1 MIIFT
6 DRNYETLAVADSD
19 TPNGLQLIDDE
30 LNESI
35 ATGAAIYQA
44 RIAKTHETVENIAS
58 GNFVF
63 VPNFRGRTTV
73 LEIME
78 VEETHGDKKIIAE
91 DAGLELLNSDTGA
104 LKMKGTLADF
114 VDEII
119 GEDSEWEIGTN
130 EIDPKKSLTLEYTG
144 VTNQTKRL
152 VEVAARFGA
161 EISYSFDFYG
171 NRVRHKYINFHYQR
185 GTETGV
191 RLEVGKELKDVTRHV
206 SITELCTAI
215 RGIGQ
220 PHKETVKQEKTV
232 KETIKVPSGGTSS
245 STTTTTVQQ
254 KPEDNPTLKKFIGW
268 YQQRKGKVSYSMY
281 NRMGPNSYD
290 CSSALTFAAKSAGL
304 LPKNAPIGSTETLYG
319 YEGKYL
325 QEIKRSEIRYGDMFI
340 SGVKGASLG
349 AAGHT
354 GAVLNKNQIIHCT
367 PPTIKVTS
375 IDGWTGTPVHF
386 YRWKNVK
393 LGTTTQ
399 TTAEKKQYW
408 TNSDVT
414 KHDLAWRLYGLT
426 AAQLNNWIK
435 ASNSKSP
442 FNGQG
447 QVFIEAQVQSG
458 LDARY
463 ILAHAA
469 LESAWG
475 TSNIARKYN
484 NYFGI
489 GAFDTNPENAKNYSN
504 PGLAAGIIQG
514 AKWIAKNYYNGQYK
528 QRTLY
533 SMRHNNGVHQYATDP
548 DWDKKIARIMKQSER
563 YTKPNIK
570 DKQNGTQGSGSQKP
584 ATTTKTVEKKV
595 MEDVEVDKDTNLI
608 GYDYDDGRYF
618 VDKETGTLCD
628 REANKL
634 WAKPNKK
641 EKYVVRVYDSQATS
655 QKTLFDECMRQ
666 LQANNEPQVTYDV
679 SPEDI
684 PDQVMIGDT
693 IRIIDHDYS
702 PALYLD
708 ARLVEVTTSTVNDII
723 NHAKFANFV
732 ERSSGIDTKLIE
744 LQDMIQSQKYQWDT
758 QPYLMRIESTNGS
771 TFKDNVLDTELIA
784 YVTRA
789 GIDQSAYMD
798 GFIWERHSEY
808 PDLLKITDEEWNT
821 AHEEMIEHTLPLTS
835 ADVEQQATFTCS
847 AMIDGLA
854 VAVATYTIKNL
865 RIGVYRQ
872 KEEPDRNLVLW
883 GDRWVYEG
891 DDETPA
897 FDRLWKNGRWEDTIT
912 KRDLDDLELEGI
924 QGPPGKD
931 GEDGLPG
938 PPGKDGQSSYTHF
951 AYADSA
957 DGTIGFTRTA
967 TNGKKYIGVY
977 ADFEQADSTDPTKY
991 AWSLFKGE
999 DGTDGIPGKPGAD
1012 GRTPYFHQAWA
1023 NSEDGHTDF
1032 SISDSTDKKY
1042 LGTLT
1047 DFTQDDS
1054 ANPDDYQWML
1064 IKGKDG
1070 VDGKD
1075 GKPGKDGQDGEDGQS
1090 AYEIAKTHGFKG
1102 TEAEWL
1108 ETLKGNDGLPGKD
1121 GENGLPGKDGK
1132 DGKPSYTHFAYA
1144 DNIYGTSGF
1153 TTTFSASKK
1162 YIGSYVDSIE
1172 ADSTNPS
1179 DYHWSKYIGED
1190 GAQGARGLQGLQ
1202 GPKGDQGIP
1211 GKNGSDGQSSY
1222 THIAYA
1228 NSSDGYTSFSL
1239 SDSNREYIGVYVD
1252 SNKTDSNRPL
1262 DYKWSLIKGR
1272 DGQDGIPGKAGVD
1285 GRTPYIHI
1293 AWANSADGSSG
1304 FSISN
1309 SGGKSYMGVLT
1320 DYTKG
1325 DSTNYRDYTW
1335 SLFKGDKGDQGVP
1348 GKDGAKGQTAYF
1360 HTAYAN
1366 SSDGKTDFSISDST
1380 GRSYVGTYSDHT
1392 AADSTDPT
1400 KYKWIALVD
1409 DALREEIASKADGE
1423 ALTELQ
1429 SKQQELEVEFQLL
1442 PSADDLKQNLKAVEQ
1457 QKAYIQQIENAIESD
1472 KLSLEDRIKIIEA
1485 NVGAGKLSIEAIQTY
1500 LNFGEEGVEIGK
1512 KDEQVKVFIAN
1523 DALEI
1528 VDGGKTVARF
1538 ANNQADMVNAR
1549 VSGTFEFGYH
1559 LATKFDQNGRYTV
1572 ISPL

>member
-6 DRNYETLAVADSD
+6 DRNYETLAVADSE

-35 ATGAAIYQA
+35 STGAAIYQA

-73 LEIME
+73 LEVME
-78 VEETHGDKKIIAE
+78 VEETHDEKKIIAE
-91 DAGLELLNSDTGA
+91 DAGLELLNSDVDGFK
-104 LKMKGTLADF
+104 LQGTLKDF
-114 VDEII
+114 VEEII
-119 GEDSEWEIGTN
+119 GEDSGWEIGQN
-130 EIDPKKSLTLEYTG
+130 EIDPNKKMTLEYTG

-152 VEVAARFGA
+152 VEVAGRFGA
-161 EISYSFDFYG
+161 EISYSFGFKG
-171 NRVRHKYINFHYQR
+171 NRVQHKYINFHHKR
-185 GTETGV
+185 GVESGV
-191 RLEVGKELKDVTRHV
+191 RLEVGKELKDVKRHV
-206 SITELCTAI
+206 SITELATAV

-232 KETIKVPSGGTSS
+232 KKKVKVPSGGATTGK
-245 STTTTTVQQ
+245 TTTKVPQR
-254 KPEDNPTLKKFIGW
+254 PEDHPQLKKFINW

-281 NRMGPNSYD
+281 NRMGPHSYD

-304 LPKNAPIGSTETLYG
+304 LPKNAPIGSTETLYR

-325 QEIKRSEIRYGDMFI
+325 QEIKRSEVRFGDMFI
-340 SGVKGASLG
+340 SGVKGASMG

-367 PPTIKVTS
+367 PPTIKVTK
-375 IDGWTGTPVHF
+375 ITNGWTGTPVHF

-393 LGTTTQ
+393 LGTSTKTV
-399 TTAEKKQYW
+399 AEKKRYW
-408 TNSDVT
+408 TNSDLT

-426 AAQLNNWIK
+426 AGQLNNWIK

-447 QVFIEAQVQSG
+447 QVFLEAQKQSG

-489 GAFDTNPENAKNYSN
+489 GAFDTNPENAKTYSN

-514 AKWIAKNYYNGQYK
+514 SKWIAKNYYNGKYK

-548 DWDKKIARIMKQSER
+548 NWDKKIARIMKQSER

-584 ATTTKTVEKKV
+584 ATTTKTVTEKV
-595 MEDVEVDKDTNLI
+595 VENVEVERDTNLLD
-608 GYDYDDGRYF
+608 YDYDDGRYF
-618 VDKETGTLCD
+618 VDKKTGTLCD

-634 WAKPNKK
+634 WAKPNAKG
-641 EKYVVRVYDSQATS
+641 KYIVRVYDSQATS
-655 QKTLFDECMRQ
+655 QKTLFDECMHQ
-666 LQANNEPQVTYDV
+666 LTANNTPKVDYDV

-684 PDQVMIGDT
+684 PDNVMIGDT
-693 IRIIDHDYS
+693 VRIIDHDYS
-702 PALYLD
+702 PALYLE
-708 ARLVEVTTSTVNDII
+708 ARLVEVTTSTVDDVI
-723 NHAKFANFV
+723 NQAKFANFK
-732 ERSSGIDTKLIE
+732 EETAGLSGRILA
-744 LQDMIQSQKYQWDT
+744 LQEMIQSQKWQWDN
-758 QPYLMRIESTNGS
+758 QPYTMHIESTNGNV
-771 TFKDNVLDTELIA
+771 FKNNVTDTELIA
-784 YVTRA
+784 YITRA

-798 GFIWERHSEY
+798 GFIWERQSEY
-808 PDLLKITDEEWNT
+808 PDLLAVSDEDWNA

-847 AMIDGLA
+847 AMIDGTA
-854 VAVATYTIKNL
+854 VAVATFVIKNL
-865 RIGVYRQ
+865 RIGTYRQ
-872 KEEPDRNLVLW
+872 KEEPAHAGLLW

-891 DDETPA
+891 DDDTPA
-897 FDRLWKNGRWEDTIT
+897 FDRLWKGDRWEDTIT

-938 PPGKDGQSSYTHF
+938 KDGKDGKTSYTHF

-957 DGTIGFTRTA
+957 DGTVGFTRTA

-977 ADFEQADSTDPTKY
+977 ADFDQADSTDPTKY

-999 DGTDGIPGKPGAD
+999 DGQDGIPGKAGAD

-1023 NSEDGHTDF
+1023 NSADGKTDF
-1032 SISDSTDKKY
+1032 STNDSTNKKY

-1047 DFTQDDS
+1047 DFTKTDS
-1054 ANPDDYQWML
+1054 TTPSDYQWML

-1070 VDGKD
+1070 SDGKD
-1075 GKPGKDGQDGEDGQS
+1075 GAPGKS
-1090 AYEIAKTHGFKG
+1090 AYEIAKEKGFEG
-1102 TEAEWL
+1102 TEQEWL
-1108 ETLKGNDGLPGKD
+1108 ASLKGNDGLPGKD
-1121 GENGLPGKDGK
+1121 GAQGIQGPPGKDGRT
-1132 DGKPSYTHFAYA
+1132 SYTHFAYA
-1144 DNIYGTSGF
+1144 DSIDGTQGF
-1153 TTTFSASKK
+1153 TTTFDPSKK
-1162 YIGSYVDSIE
+1162 YIGSRVDFVK
-1172 ADSTNPS
+1172 ADSQTPS
-1179 DYHWSKYIGED
+1179 DYYWSKYIGEN
-1190 GAQGARGLQGLQ
+1190 GAR

-1211 GKNGSDGQSSY
+1211 GKNGTDG
-1222 THIAYA
+1222 
-1228 NSSDGYTSFSL
+1228 
-1239 SDSNREYIGVYVD
+1239 
-1252 SNKTDSNRPL
+1252 KT
-1262 DYKWSLIKGR
+1262 
-1272 DGQDGIPGKAGVD
+1272 
-1285 GRTPYIHI
+1285 T
-1293 AWANSADGSSG
+1293 
-1304 FSISN
+1304 
-1309 SGGKSYMGVLT
+1309 
-1320 DYTKG
+1320 
-1325 DSTNYRDYTW
+1325 
-1335 SLFKGDKGDQGVP
+1335 
-1348 GKDGAKGQTAYF
+1348 YF

-1366 SSDGKTDFSISDST
+1366 SKDGKKDFSTSDSE
-1380 GRSYVGTYSDHT
+1380 GRQYVGTYSDFT
-1392 AADSTDPT
+1392 PADSTDPT

-1409 DALREEIASKADGE
+1409 ETLREEIASKADGE
-1423 ALTELQ
+1423 VVSDLQ
-1429 SKQQELEVEFQLL
+1429 SKQQALEVEFQLL

-1485 NVGAGKLSIEAIQTY
+1485 NVGAGKLSIDAIKTY

-1512 KDEQVKVFIAN
+1512 QDEQVKVFISN

-1559 LATKFDQNGRYTV
+1559 LASKANQNGRYTV
-1572 ISPL
+1572 ISPI

>member
-808 PDLLKITDEEWNT
+808 PELLKITDEDWNT

-872 KEEPDRNLVLW
+872 KEEPDRSLVLW

-912 KRDLDDLELEGI
+912 IRDLDNLELEGV

-999 DGTDGIPGKPGAD
+999 DGQDGIPGKPGAD

-1023 NSEDGHTDF
+1023 NSADGHTDF

-1047 DFTQDDS
+1047 DFTQGDS

-1070 VDGKD
+1070 SDGKD
-1075 GKPGKDGQDGEDGQS
+1075 GAPGKS
-1090 AYEIAKTHGFKG
+1090 AYEIAKEKGFEG
-1102 TEAEWL
+1102 TEQEWL
-1108 ETLKGNDGLPGKD
+1108 VSLKGNDGLPGKD
-1121 GENGLPGKDGK
+1121 GSQGIQGPPGKDGRS
-1132 DGKPSYTHFAYA
+1132 SYTHFAYA
-1144 DNIYGTSGF
+1144 DNINGSQGF
-1153 TTTFSASKK
+1153 TTKFDPFKK
-1162 YIGSYVDSIE
+1162 YIGSRVDYVE
-1172 ADSTNPS
+1172 ADSQTPS
-1179 DYHWSKYIGED
+1179 DYYWSKYI
-1190 GAQGARGLQGLQ
+1190 
-1202 GPKGDQGIP
+1202 
-1211 GKNGSDGQSSY
+1211 
-1222 THIAYA
+1222 
-1228 NSSDGYTSFSL
+1228 
-1239 SDSNREYIGVYVD
+1239 
-1252 SNKTDSNRPL
+1252 
-1262 DYKWSLIKGR
+1262 
-1272 DGQDGIPGKAGVD
+1272 
-1285 GRTPYIHI
+1285 
-1293 AWANSADGSSG
+1293 
-1304 FSISN
+1304 
-1309 SGGKSYMGVLT
+1309 
-1320 DYTKG
+1320 
-1325 DSTNYRDYTW
+1325 
-1335 SLFKGDKGDQGVP
+1335 GDKGDQGVP
-1348 GKDGAKGQTAYF
+1348 GKDGANGQTAYF

-1366 SSDGKTDFSISDST
+1366 SKDGKTDFSVNDST

-1528 VDGGKTVARF
+1528 VDGGKVVARF

-1559 LATKFDQNGRYTV
+1559 LASKANQNGRYTV
-1572 ISPL
+1572 ISPI

>member
-6 DRNYETLAVADSD
+6 DRNYETLAVADSE

-114 VDEII
+114 VEEII

-171 NRVRHKYINFHYQR
+171 NRVRHKYINFHHQR
-185 GTETGV
+185 GTETGI

-232 KETIKVPSGGTSS
+232 KETIKIPSGGTSS

-435 ASNSKSP
+435 ASNAKSP

-489 GAFDTNPENAKNYSN
+489 GAFDSDPENAKNYSN

-808 PDLLKITDEEWNT
+808 PDLLKITDEDWNT

-912 KRDLDDLELEGI
+912 IRDLDNLELEGI

-999 DGTDGIPGKPGAD
+999 DGQDGIPGKPGAD

-1047 DFTQDDS
+1047 DFTQGDS

-1064 IKGKDG
+1064 IKGA
-1070 VDGKD
+1070 
-1075 GKPGKDGQDGEDGQS
+1075 DGQDGAPGADGKS
-1090 AYEIAKTHGFKG
+1090 AYEIAKERGFTG
-1102 TEAEWL
+1102 TEQEWL
-1108 ETLKGNDGLPGKD
+1108 ASLKGNDGLPGKD
-1121 GENGLPGKDGK
+1121 GAQGIQGPPGKDGRT
-1132 DGKPSYTHFAYA
+1132 SYTHFAYA
-1144 DNIYGTSGF
+1144 DSIDGTQGF
-1153 TTTFSASKK
+1153 TTTFDSAKK
-1162 YIGSYVDSIE
+1162 YIGSRVDFE
-1172 ADSTNPS
+1172 QADSQTPS
-1179 DYHWSKYIGED
+1179 DYYWSKYIGEN
-1190 GAQGARGLQGLQ
+1190 GAQ

-1211 GKNGSDGQSSY
+1211 GKNGIDG
-1222 THIAYA
+1222 
-1228 NSSDGYTSFSL
+1228 
-1239 SDSNREYIGVYVD
+1239 
-1252 SNKTDSNRPL
+1252 KT
-1262 DYKWSLIKGR
+1262 
-1272 DGQDGIPGKAGVD
+1272 
-1285 GRTPYIHI
+1285 T
-1293 AWANSADGSSG
+1293 
-1304 FSISN
+1304 
-1309 SGGKSYMGVLT
+1309 
-1320 DYTKG
+1320 
-1325 DSTNYRDYTW
+1325 
-1335 SLFKGDKGDQGVP
+1335 
-1348 GKDGAKGQTAYF
+1348 YF

-1366 SSDGKTDFSISDST
+1366 SKDGTKDFSTSDSE
-1380 GRSYVGTYSDHT
+1380 GRQYVGTYSDFT
-1392 AADSTDPT
+1392 SADSQDPS

-1409 DALREEIASKADGE
+1409 EDLRAEVASKADGE
-1423 ALTELQ
+1423 VVSDLQ
-1429 SKQQELEVEFQLL
+1429 SQQQALEVEFELL
-1442 PSADDLKQNLKAVEQ
+1442 PTAEELKQNLKEVEK
-1457 QKAYIQQIENAIESD
+1457 QKAYLQQVENAMHSD
-1472 KLSLEDRIKIIEA
+1472 KLTLEDRIKIIEA
-1485 NVGAGKLSIEAIQTY
+1485 NVGAGKLSIDAIKTY

-1512 KDEQVKVFIAN
+1512 QDEQVKVFISN

-1559 LATKFDQNGRYTV
+1559 LARKFDQNGRYTV